1 MRSSFSHSLSLS
13 LRHTGRTSGS
23 GKGNRGKGK
32 TLTPDGREA
41 HDAALAGSVAAHE
54 VFYAIISSSYHRCM
68 SLCIYPSL
76 YLSIHLSI
84 DTYIHTYIYYEPSTG
99 CRPPQHAATC
109 PANQRMLTRRLRRRR
124 QAAVV
129 HKLMGVEMFTRTSR
143 RELSGDVLGGAAGLR
158 GGLSSREAALL
169 DRSPAAAAAA
179 PSFDLPSRCL
189 LAACLG
195 SVCAHLCA
203 CVSATTTTSFDLA
216 EVWQAPLVRAPS
228 SPPPSLSDCPLPL
241 PASLPR
247 PSPFRFLRELSF

>member
-1 MRSSFSHSLSLS
+1 MRSSFSHSLSPAHWQDVGERQGQSRQGQDADTRRTRGARRCARWQRRRPRGILCYYIIVVSS
-13 LRHTGRTSGS
+13 LY
-23 GKGNRGKGK
+23 
-32 TLTPDGREA
+32 
-41 HDAALAGSVAAHE
+41 V
-54 VFYAIISSSYHRCM
+54 VVYISI
-68 SLCIYPSL
+68 LVPVYPSI
-76 YLSIHLSI
+76 YR
-84 DTYIHTYIYYEPSTG
+84 YIHTYIYYEPSTG

-109 PANQRMLTRRLRRRR
+109 PAKQRTLTRRLRRRR

-169 DRSPAAAAAA
+169 DRSPASAAA

-195 SVCAHLCA
+195 HVCAHLCV
-203 CVSATTTTSFDLA
+203 CVCRLP
-216 EVWQAPLVRAPS
+216 QRPS
-228 SPPPSLSDCPLPL
+228 STLPRSGRPLLCALPPPNLPFSDCPLPL

-247 PSPFRFLRELSF
+247 PSPSRFLRALSP

>member
-1 MRSSFSHSLSLS
+1 M
-13 LRHTGRTSGS
+13 
-23 GKGNRGKGK
+23 
-32 TLTPDGREA
+32 
-41 HDAALAGSVAAHE
+41 
-54 VFYAIISSSYHRCM
+54 YISI
-68 SLCIYPSL
+68 LVPVYPSI
-76 YLSIHLSI
+76 YR
-84 DTYIHTYIYYEPSTG
+84 YIHTYIYYEPSTG

-109 PANQRMLTRRLRRRR
+109 PAKQRMLTRRLHRRR

>member
-1 MRSSFSHSLSLS
+1 MH
-13 LRHTGRTSGS
+13 
-23 GKGNRGKGK
+23 
-32 TLTPDGREA
+32 
-41 HDAALAGSVAAHE
+41 
-54 VFYAIISSSYHRCM
+54 
-68 SLCIYPSL
+68 PS
-76 YLSIHLSI
+76 
-84 DTYIHTYIYYEPSTG
+84 IHTYIYYEPSTG
-99 CRPPQHAATC
+99 SRPPRLAATY
-109 PANQRMLTRRLRRRR
+109 PGKQRMLTRRLRRRR

-143 RELSGDVLGGAAGLR
+143 RELSGDVLGGAASLR

-195 SVCAHLCA
+195 CVCAHLCA

-228 SPPPSLSDCPLPL
+228 SQPPFLRLPSPSPCLPPSPLSLSLSQSIVTLNARLSDDE
-241 PASLPR
+241 A
-247 PSPFRFLRELSF
+247 RED